1 MRVLL
6 QVIPAEPP
14 RMAAAGLI
22 ARPTRRGDV
31 FGRSAMVCLV
41 GLVLPLAA
49 QTPPDLQKPPAAAAD
64 QAAAAAVPTPA
75 AAAPAPAASPV
86 PTTEPNLTGW
96 IDFGYR
102 FTSGVNGSLET
113 YRSVIN
119 LGAGPKLFGAEFTL
133 IDPKK
138 KFFDT
143 MHVRASGWGGDPYGT
158 LHVDASK
165 SKLYRF
171 DADYRDMAYFNN
183 LPSYADPLLTR
194 GIILDQQSFDTRRHL
209 GSYSLE
215 VLPGNWFIPYVA
227 YDRDASSGQG
237 VLGFVANSNEYAV
250 PTSLTDTTNLYR
262 GGVRFE
268 FRRFHATLEEGGT
281 TFNSAQSLYQAAG
294 ASNPGTFTA
303 PIFGQTLDLASLA
316 ANYGI
321 TGSSTYT
328 KALFSSNALPGMDVY
343 GQFLFS
349 QPSSN
354 VNYHEN
360 ATGNFYLPSEI
371 VFYQSEQ
378 YLVSA
383 AAKMPHTTGSL
394 GAEIRPL
401 RRVRMT
407 ESWLTDRMHDSG
419 NSPSTQTNAVAGGPE
434 VTAQTLQSSLV
445 SNYNQ
450 VESNVYVDVLSHLTL
465 RGGYR
470 YVWGDA
476 NDAVLP
482 QGGNLT
488 GALEQAKLRR
498 NVGLGGIVY
507 RPTQKILLTAETEVA
522 SSGGVYFNTSLYDYQ
537 KVRTQARYQAT
548 GSLSLALDFT
558 YLNNDNPTPGI
569 NYTFRSQQEA
579 ASIFWSP
586 RNGKIFTFQGSYS
599 WASIRSDIFYL
610 VPQTLTSAISNDLE
624 DAHTA
629 TALFNVNL
637 GHWGVVAPKLTA
649 GGSLFISSGTRPTS
663 YYQPMAKLW
672 VPLSKHVEA
681 FAQWWFYG
689 YGEAFY
695 PYEGFGTHIAAIGL
709 RYKR

>member
-1 MRVLL
+1 MRILL
-6 QVIPAEPP
+6 AVA
-14 RMAAAGLI
+14 
-22 ARPTRRGDV
+22 
-31 FGRSAMVCLV
+31 FFF
-41 GLVLPLAA
+41 PLAA
-49 QTPPDLQKPPAAAAD
+49 QTPPDQQKPPAAAAD
-64 QAAAAAVPTPA
+64 QAAPATVQTPP

-133 IDPKK
+133 IGPKK

-158 LHVDASK
+158 LHLDASK

-215 VLPGNWFIPYVA
+215 LLPGNWFIPYVA

-268 FRRFHATLEEGGT
+268 FRRFHATIEEGGT

-294 ASNPGTFTA
+294 AANPGAFTA

-328 KALFSSNALPGMDVY
+328 KALFSSNALPWMDVY

-354 VNYHEN
+354 VTYHEN

-401 RRVRMT
+401 KRVRMT

-419 NSPSTQTNAVAGGPE
+419 NSPSMQTNGVAGGPE

-450 VESNVYVDVLSHLTL
+450 VESNAYVDVLSHLTL

-558 YLNNDNPTPGI
+558 YLDNDNPTSGI

-586 RNGKIFTFQGSYS
+586 RNGKVFTFQGSYS
-599 WASIRSDIFYL
+599 WASIRSDIFYR
-610 VPQTLTSAISNDLE
+610 VPETLAAAVSNDLE

-649 GGSLFISSGTRPTS
+649 AGSLFISSGTRPTS

>member
-1 MRVLL
+1 MRIL
-6 QVIPAEPP
+6 PRTTPEEPP
-14 RMAAAGLI
+14 RKAAAGWI
-22 ARPTRRGDV
+22 ARPTKRRILGI
-31 FGRSAMVCLV
+31 FNLLCLV
-41 GLVLPLAA
+41 GLVWPLAA
-49 QTPPDLQKPPAAAAD
+49 QDPPA
-64 QAAAAAVPTPA
+64 QPA
-75 AAAPAPAASPV
+75 ANPVPAA
-86 PTTEPNLTGW
+86 EPSLTGW

-102 FTSGVNGSLET
+102 WTSGVNGSLET

-119 LGAGPKLFGAEFTL
+119 LGAGPKLFGADFTL
-133 IDPKK
+133 INPGKK
-138 KFFDT
+138 LFDI

-165 SKLYRF
+165 AKLYQF
-171 DADYRDMAYFNN
+171 NADYRDLTYFNN

-194 GIILDQQSFDTRRHL
+194 GIILDQQSFDTRRYI

-215 VLPGNWFIPYVA
+215 MLPGNWFIPYVA
-227 YDRDASSGQG
+227 YDRDANSGQG

-250 PTSLTDTTNLYR
+250 PTSLNDTTNLYR

-268 FRRFHATLEEGGT
+268 FRRFHATIEEGGT
-281 TFNSAQSLYQAAG
+281 TFNSGQRLYQASG
-294 ASNPGTFTA
+294 AANPGTFTA
-303 PIFGQTLDLASLA
+303 PIFGQTLDLTTLA
-316 ANYGI
+316 ASYGI

-328 KALFSSNALPGMDVY
+328 KALFSSNALSWMDVY

-354 VNYHEN
+354 VNYSEN
-360 ATGNFYLPSEI
+360 ATGNFYLPSQI
-371 VFYQSEQ
+371 AFYQSEQ

-383 AAKMPHTTGSL
+383 AAKLPHTTGIL

-401 RRVRMT
+401 KRVRMT
-407 ESWLTDRMHDSG
+407 ESWLTDRMHDAG
-419 NSPSTQTNAVAGGPE
+419 NSPSTQTNELASGAQ
-434 VTAQTLQSSLV
+434 TIAQTLESSLV

-450 VESNVYVDVLSHLTL
+450 TETNVYVDVMSHLTL

-476 NDAVLP
+476 NDAVLE

-507 RPTQKILLTAETEVA
+507 RPTQKILLTAEMEVA

-558 YLNNDNPTPGI
+558 YLNNENPTPGI
-569 NYTFRSQQEA
+569 NYSFRSQQEA

-586 RNGKIFTFQGSYS
+586 ENGKVFTFQGSYS
-599 WASIRSDIFYL
+599 WGSLRSDVLYL
-610 VPQTLTSAISNDLE
+610 VPQTLTPATSNDLE

-672 VPLSKHVEA
+672 VPMSKHVQA

-695 PYEGFGTHIAAIGL
+695 PYEGFGTHLAAIGL
-709 RYKR
+709 RYTR

>member
-1 MRVLL
+1 
-6 QVIPAEPP
+6 
-14 RMAAAGLI
+14 
-22 ARPTRRGDV
+22 
-31 FGRSAMVCLV
+31 
-41 GLVLPLAA
+41 
-49 QTPPDLQKPPAAAAD
+49 
-64 QAAAAAVPTPA
+64 
-75 AAAPAPAASPV
+75 
-86 PTTEPNLTGW
+86 
-96 IDFGYR
+96 
-102 FTSGVNGSLET
+102 
-113 YRSVIN
+113 
-119 LGAGPKLFGAEFTL
+119 
-133 IDPKK
+133 
-138 KFFDT
+138 
-143 MHVRASGWGGDPYGT
+143 
-158 LHVDASK
+158 
-165 SKLYRF
+165 
-171 DADYRDMAYFNN
+171 MAYFNN

-215 VLPGNWFIPYVA
+215 LLPGNWFIPYLA

-250 PTSLTDTTNLYR
+250 PTTLSDTTNLYR

-281 TFNSAQSLYQAAG
+281 TFNSAQSLYQAPG

-303 PIFGQTLDLASLA
+303 PIFGQTLDLTSLA

-328 KALFSSNALPGMDVY
+328 KALFSSNALPWMDVY

-354 VNYHEN
+354 VNYQEN
-360 ATGNFYLPSEI
+360 ATGNLYLPSEI

-378 YLVSA
+378 YLVAA

-401 RRVRMT
+401 KRVRMT

-419 NSPSTQTNAVAGGPE
+419 NSPSTQTNAIAGGPE

-482 QGGNLT
+482 QDGNLT

-507 RPTQKILLTAETEVA
+507 RPTQKILLTAEMEVA

-548 GSLSLALDFT
+548 GSLSVALDFT
-558 YLNNDNPTPGI
+558 YLNNTNPTPGI
-569 NYTFRSQQEA
+569 DYMFRSQQEA

-586 RNGKIFTFQGSYS
+586 KNGKLFTFQGSYS
-599 WASIRSDIFYL
+599 WASVRSDIIFR
-610 VPQTLTSAISNDLE
+610 VPQTLAFARSDDLE

-629 TALFNVNL
+629 TTLFNVNL

-672 VPLSKHVEA
+672 VPLSKRVEA
-681 FAQWWFYG
+681 FAQWWYYG

-695 PYEGFGTHIAAIGL
+695 PYEGFGTHLAAIGL

>member
-1 MRVLL
+1 MVLCL
-6 QVIPAEPP
+6 
-14 RMAAAGLI
+14 AG
-22 ARPTRRGDV
+22 P
-31 FGRSAMVCLV
+31 S
-41 GLVLPLAA
+41 AA
-49 QTPPDLQKPPAAAAD
+49 QVPPDPQKPPAAAAD
-64 QAAAAAVPTPA
+64 QAPPA
-75 AAAPAPAASPV
+75 APAASPV
-86 PTTEPNLTGW
+86 PTTEANLTGW
-96 IDFGYR
+96 VDFGYR

-133 IDPKK
+133 IDPKR
-138 KFFDT
+138 KFFDV

-165 SKLYRF
+165 AKVYQLN
-171 DADYRDMAYFNN
+171 ADYRDMAYFNN

-194 GIILDQQSFDTRRHL
+194 GIILDQQSFDTRRHI

-215 VLPGNWFIPYVA
+215 LLPGNWFIPYVA
-227 YDRDASSGQG
+227 YDRDANSGQG

-250 PTSLTDTTNLYR
+250 PTSMTDTTNLYR

-268 FRRFHATLEEGGT
+268 LRRFHATLEEGGT
-281 TFNSAQSLYQAAG
+281 TFSSAQSLFQSPG
-294 ASNPGTFTA
+294 GSNPGTFTA

-328 KALFSSNALPGMDVY
+328 KALFSSNAFSWMDVY

-349 QPSSN
+349 QGTSN
-354 VNYHEN
+354 VNYQET
-360 ATGNFYLPSEI
+360 ATGNFYLPSEV

-401 RRVRMT
+401 KRVRMT

-419 NSPSTQTNAVAGGPE
+419 SSPSTQTNAIAGAPE
-434 VTAQTLQSSLV
+434 VTAQTLQASLV

-476 NDAVLP
+476 NDALLP
-482 QGGNLT
+482 QGSNLT

-507 RPTQKILLTAETEVA
+507 RPTQKILLTAEMELA

-586 RNGKIFTFQGSYS
+586 RNGKVFTFQGSYS
-599 WASIRSDIFYL
+599 WASIRSDIYYL
-610 VPQTLTSAISNDLE
+610 VPQTLTPAISNDLE

-629 TALFNVNL
+629 TTLFNLNL

-695 PYEGFGTHIAAIGL
+695 PYEGFGTHIAAVGL

>member
-1 MRVLL
+1 MRILL
-6 QVIPAEPP
+6 AVA
-14 RMAAAGLI
+14 L
-22 ARPTRRGDV
+22 
-31 FGRSAMVCLV
+31 FF
-41 GLVLPLAA
+41 PLAA
-49 QTPPDLQKPPAAAAD
+49 QTPSDPQKPPATPAASSTPAAAD
-64 QAAAAAVPTPA
+64 QAAPATVQAPA

-86 PTTEPNLTGW
+86 PTPEPTLSGW

-119 LGAGPKLFGAEFTL
+119 LGAGPKLFGADFTL

-138 KFFDT
+138 KFFDVL
-143 MHVRASGWGGDPYGT
+143 HVRASGWGGDPYGS

-165 SKLYRF
+165 SKLYQF
-171 DADYRDMAYFNN
+171 NADYRDMTYFNN

-194 GIILDQQSFDTRRHL
+194 GIILDQQSFDTRRHV

-215 VLPGNWFIPYVA
+215 LLPGNWFIPYVA
-227 YDRDASSGQG
+227 YDRDANSGQG

-250 PTSLTDTTNLYR
+250 PTSLSDTTNLYR

-268 FRRFHATLEEGGT
+268 LRRFHATIEEGGT
-281 TFNSAQSLYQAAG
+281 TFNSAQSLYQSPPTA
-294 ASNPGTFTA
+294 NPGFLNT
-303 PIFGQTLDLASLA
+303 PIFGQTLDLTSLA

-328 KALFSSNALPGMDVY
+328 KAMFSSNAFSWMDVY

-383 AAKMPHTTGSL
+383 AAEMPHTTGSL

-401 RRVRMT
+401 KRVRMT

-419 NSPSTQTNAVAGGPE
+419 SSPSTQTNAVLGGAE

-450 VESNVYVDVLSHLTL
+450 TETNVYVDVLSHLTL

-476 NDAVLP
+476 NDAVLL

-558 YLNNDNPTPGI
+558 YLNNENPTPGI

-586 RNGKIFTFQGSYS
+586 KNGKVFTFQGSYS
-599 WASIRSDIFYL
+599 WASIRSDILYK
-610 VPQTLTSAISNDLE
+610 VPQTLAPAISNDLE

-629 TALFNVNL
+629 TALFNWNL

-672 VPLSKHVEA
+672 VPMSKHVEA

>member
-1 MRVLL
+1 MRILLAVLIF
-6 QVIPAEPP
+6 V
-14 RMAAAGLI
+14 
-22 ARPTRRGDV
+22 
-31 FGRSAMVCLV
+31 
-41 GLVLPLAA
+41 PLAA
-49 QTPPDLQKPPAAAAD
+49 QTPPDPPKPATAAPAQAAVPPATPAPATQAPAAAD
-64 QAAAAAVPTPA
+64 QATPA
-75 AAAPAPAASPV
+75 TQAAAPAPTASPV
-86 PTTEPNLTGW
+86 PTAEPNITGW

-102 FTSGVNGSLET
+102 FTTGVNGSLET

-138 KFFDT
+138 KFFDSI
-143 MHVRASGWGGDPYGT
+143 HVRASGWGGDPYGT
-158 LHVDASK
+158 LHVDVSK

-171 DADYRDMAYFNN
+171 DADYRDLAYFNN

-194 GIILDQQSFDTRRHL
+194 GIILDQQSFDTRRHV
-209 GSYSLE
+209 GSYNLE
-215 VLPGNWFIPYVA
+215 LLPGNWFTPYVA
-227 YDRDASSGQG
+227 YDRDANSGQG

-250 PTSLTDTTNLYR
+250 PTTLSDTTNLYR

-268 FRRFHATLEEGGT
+268 FRKFHATLEEGGT

-294 ASNPGTFTA
+294 ATNPGTFTA

-328 KALFSSNALPGMDVY
+328 KALFSSNAFSWMDFY

-354 VNYHEN
+354 VNYHET
-360 ATGNFYLPSEI
+360 ATGNLYLPSEI

-383 AAKMPHTTGSL
+383 AAEMPHTTGSL

-401 RRVRMT
+401 KRVRMT

-419 NSPSTQTNAVAGGPE
+419 SSPSSQTNAGQTNAVPGGTQ

-450 VESNVYVDVLSHLTL
+450 VESSVYVDVAAHLTL

-476 NDAVLP
+476 NDAVLA
-482 QGGNLT
+482 QDGNLT
-488 GALEQAKLRR
+488 GNLEQAKLRR
-498 NVGLGGIVY
+498 NVGLGGIIY
-507 RPTQKILLTAETEVA
+507 RPIQKLLLTAEMEVA
-522 SSGGVYFNTSLYDYQ
+522 SSGGVYFNTSLYNYQ

-548 GSLSLALDFT
+548 GSLSVALDFT

-586 RNGKIFTFQGSYS
+586 RSGKIFTFQGSYS
-599 WASIRSDIFYL
+599 WASIRSDINYL
-610 VPQTLTSAISNDLE
+610 MPQTLTPAISNDLE
-624 DAHTA
+624 DGHTA

-672 VPLSKHVEA
+672 VPMSKHVEA

>member
-1 MRVLL
+1 MRILRQTTGHRLKPMLQAKARATAALSFVALL
-6 QVIPAEPP
+6 
-14 RMAAAGLI
+14 
-22 ARPTRRGDV
+22 
-31 FGRSAMVCLV
+31 
-41 GLVLPLAA
+41 LPLGA
-49 QTPPDLQKPPAAAAD
+49 QTPLDPQKPAA
-64 QAAAAAVPTPA
+64 A
-75 AAAPAPAASPV
+75 AAAPAPAAPPV

-215 VLPGNWFIPYVA
+215 LMPGNWFIPYVA

-250 PTSLTDTTNLYR
+250 PTSLTDTTDLYR

-294 ASNPGTFTA
+294 AANPGTFTA

-328 KALFSSNALPGMDVY
+328 KALFSSNALPWMDVY

-383 AAKMPHTTGSL
+383 AAKMPHTSGSL

-401 RRVRMT
+401 KRVRMT

-419 NSPSTQTNAVAGGPE
+419 NSPSTQTNAIAGGPE
-434 VTAQTLQSSLV
+434 VIAQTLQSSLV

-569 NYTFRSQQEA
+569 NYTFRSQQEE

-610 VPQTLTSAISNDLE
+610 VPQTLTPAISNDLE

-672 VPLSKHVEA
+672 VPLSKQVQA

-709 RYKR
+709 RYTR

>member
-1 MRVLL
+1 MRILE
-6 QVIPAEPP
+6 QRIPGEPP
-14 RMAAAGLI
+14 RKAAAGLI
-22 ARPTRRGDV
+22 ARPTRRANV
-31 FGRSAMVCLV
+31 LALMLCL
-41 GLVLPLAA
+41 LPVAA
-49 QTPPDLQKPPAAAAD
+49 QTPPDPQKPAEAAPPAA
-64 QAAAAAVPTPA
+64 PA
-75 AAAPAPAASPV
+75 AAQEPPKAAEAAPATAASPV
-86 PTTEPNLTGW
+86 PTTEPNITGW

-102 FTSGVNGSLET
+102 FMSGVNGSLET

-119 LGAGPKLFGAEFTL
+119 LGSGPKLFGADFTL

-158 LHVDASK
+158 LHVDVSK
-165 SKLYRF
+165 SKRYRF
-171 DADYRDMAYFNN
+171 DADYRDLTYFNN
-183 LPSYADPLLTR
+183 LPSYADPLLNK
-194 GIILDQQSFDTRRHL
+194 GIILDQQSFDTRRHV

-215 VLPGNWFIPYVA
+215 LLPGHWFVPYFA
-227 YDRDASSGQG
+227 YDRDANAGTG

-250 PTSLTDTTNLYR
+250 PTTLSDTTDLYR

-268 FRRFHATLEEGGT
+268 FHKFHATLEEGGT
-281 TFNSAQSLYQAAG
+281 TFDSAQSLYQAAG
-294 ASNPGTFTA
+294 PNPGTFTA
-303 PIFGQTLDLASLA
+303 PIFGQTLNLNTLA

-321 TGSSTYT
+321 TGSSIYT
-328 KALFSSNALPGMDVY
+328 KALFSSNVFSWMDVY

-349 QPSSN
+349 QPSSD
-354 VNYHEN
+354 VNYHET

-401 RRVRMT
+401 KRVRMT
-407 ESWLTDRMHDSG
+407 ESWLTDRMHNSG
-419 NSPSTQTNAVAGGPE
+419 NSSSSQTNAVPGGSE
-434 VTAQTLQSSLV
+434 VTAQMLQASLV
-445 SNYNQ
+445 SNYHQ
-450 VESNVYVDVLSHLTL
+450 TETMIYLDVLPHLTL

-482 QGGNLT
+482 QDGNLT
-488 GALEQAKLRR
+488 GAVEQAKLRR

-507 RPTQKILLTAETEVA
+507 RPTQKILLTAEAEVA
-522 SSGGVYFNTSLYDYQ
+522 SSGSVYFNTSLYDYQ
-537 KVRTQARYQAT
+537 KVRAQARYQAT
-548 GSLSLALDFT
+548 GALSVALDFT

-569 NYTFRSQQEA
+569 NFAFRSQQEA

-586 RNGKIFTFQGSYS
+586 RDGKIFTFQGSYS
-599 WASIRSDIFYL
+599 WASLRSDVTYR
-610 VPQTLTSAISNDLE
+610 VPQTLAAAISNDME
-624 DAHTA
+624 NAHTA

-672 VPLSKHVEA
+672 VPVAKHVEA

-695 PYEGFGTHIAAIGL
+695 PYEGFGTHLAAIGL